1 MPSLLLSATEL
12 SRGFDRGPLF
22 EHLHLEVFSGER
34 IGLVGPNG
42 CGKTTLLKTLA
53 GLEEPDRGS
62 VNRHAGARV
71 AMLEQVPRFS
81 PGTTLR
87 EEARSALEELLAAQT
102 ELEQVATQLAHLTDE
117 TQRKTL
123 EARYDRLHEQLAH
136 NDAFTV
142 EHRVEGILHGLGFP
156 DGDLDRAVDTFSGGQ
171 KNRLLLARLL
181 LAAPDVMLLDEPTN
195 HLDIATVNWLESYL
209 LGQPQGMLLIS
220 HDRAFLD
227 RVATRII
234 EIGPRGLE
242 SYPGNFT
249 HYWRLRRERHE
260 MALKA
265 YEKQQEE
272 IERQEDYIRRVNYGQ
287 LHKQAASRQK
297 QLDKLERLD
306 RPVLHEGPRIRF
318 GEAGHTGETVL
329 EAVNLSKKYSTP
341 LFTRLSFQ
349 IRRGS
354 RIGIVGPNGCGKS
367 TLLKILLGHEQA
379 DSGEV
384 RTGAH
389 VKVGYYD
396 QQLACLPAGKT
407 LADAVRP
414 PDQPTYPE
422 QRVRDLLGAFGL
434 EGAQV
439 HQKVDELSGGEKS
452 RVAMAALAARDINT
466 LVLDEPTNHLDL
478 WACDSLEEALRGF
491 PGTVLVVSHDRWFL
505 NRVTD
510 MLIVFDGKGDV
521 EVVHG
526 NWDLYERLVA
536 SRTAAAQEKDERK
549 AAARSASTPAPATLN
564 AGNGAAEPSKRK
576 RKYPFRK
583 VTDIEADI
591 DRYEEQKLDLEAAL
605 EDPETYRDGRKA
617 LEVQEKLA
625 DAQEKLTQLYDHW
638 EEAMEL
644 NPKT

>member
-22 EHLHLEVFSGER
+22 EHLNLEVFSGER

-42 CGKTTLLKTLA
+42 CGKTTLMKTLA
-53 GLEEPDRGS
+53 FEEEPDRGS

-71 AMLEQVPRFS
+71 AMLEQVPRFK
-81 PGTTLR
+81 PDTTLR
-87 EEARSALEELLAAQT
+87 EEASSALEELLAAQT
-102 ELEQVATQLAHLTDE
+102 ELEQVAIELSALTDDN
-117 TQRKTL
+117 QRPAL
-123 EARYDRLHEQLAH
+123 EARYDRLHALLAH
-136 NDAFTV
+136 NGAFTI

-156 DGDLDRAVDTFSGGQ
+156 DSELDRAVETFSGGQ

-181 LAAPDVMLLDEPTN
+181 LSAPDVMLLDEPTN

-209 LGQPQGMLLIS
+209 LNQPQGMIIIS

-227 RVATRII
+227 RVANRII

-260 MALKA
+260 QALKA
-265 YEKQQEE
+265 FEKQQEE
-272 IERQEDYIRRVNYGQ
+272 IDRQVDYIRRVNYGQ

-297 QLDKLERLD
+297 QLDKMDRLD

-329 EAVNLSKKYSTP
+329 EGVDLTKKYSAP
-341 LFTRLSFQ
+341 LFKKLSFQ

-367 TLLKILLGHEQA
+367 TLLKILLGQENA

-396 QQLACLPAGKT
+396 QQLACLPTGKT
-407 LADAVRP
+407 LAEAVRP

-422 QRVRDLLGAFGL
+422 QRVRDLLGSFGL

-439 HQKVDELSGGEKS
+439 NQKVDELSGGEKS

-510 MLIVFDGKGDV
+510 MLIVFNGKGDV

-526 NWDLYERLVA
+526 NWDIYERLVA
-536 SRTAAAQEKDERK
+536 SRVAAAAEKEDRK
-549 AAARSASTPAPATLN
+549 AAGRPQSSSTAQGGSAPATE
-564 AGNGAAEPSKRK
+564 APKRK

-583 VTDIEADI
+583 VPDIEADI
-591 DRYEEQKLDLEAAL
+591 DTFEEQKLDLEAAL
-605 EDPETYRDGRKA
+605 EDPETYRDGRRA

-625 DAQEKLTQLYDHW
+625 DAQTKLAQLYDHW

-644 NPKT
+644 NPKI